1 MVGLFHLR
9 TFGCQMNQRD
19 AEQMSSLLHHAG
31 YRPSQGAED
40 ADVIVIHTCSVRE
53 KAESKLYSEL
63 GAIAR
68 LKRERP
74 GLVVGVGGCV
84 AQQEGAKLLDR
95 FEQLDFAFGPQNLRH
110 LPSLVARARQ
120 PTRSTPPR
128 RSSTASNRASLP
140 SSKPRL
146 VRRAVP

>member
-19 AEQMSSLLHHAG
+19 AEQMSSLLHHEG

-63 GAIAR
+63 GGIAR

-84 AQQEGAKLLDR
+84 AQQEGPKLLDR
-95 FEQLDFAFGPQNLRH
+95 VDHLDFAFGPHTLRP
-110 LPSLVARARQ
+110 LPSLGAHARRRE
-120 PTRSTPPR
+120 RSL
-128 RSSTASNRASLP
+128 RAACDSDP
-140 SSKPRL
+140 
-146 VRRAVP
+146 